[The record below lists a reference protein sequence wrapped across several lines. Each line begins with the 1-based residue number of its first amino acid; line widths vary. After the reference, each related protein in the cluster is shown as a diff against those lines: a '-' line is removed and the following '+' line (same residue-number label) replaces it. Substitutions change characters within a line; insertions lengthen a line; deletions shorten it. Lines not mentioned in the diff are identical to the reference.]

1 MDIDDIHPLRDRV
14 QCAHILPIC
23 KKLKPPKPTFK
34 YQLRVALLAEMKV
47 KMPGTDVRVNK
58 EPMLLLGFGIN
69 SYFDIIADLLK
80 MFIIITIFF
89 LPTMWLYGNND

>member
-23 KKLKPPKPTFK
+23 KRCKPPKPTFK
-34 YQLRVALLAEMKV
+34 HQLRLALLKEMNI

-58 EPMLLLGFGIN
+58 HPFLLLGFGLN

-80 MFIIITIFF
+80 MFLLVTLFF
-89 LPTMWLYGNND
+89 SPTMYMYSNNH